1 MSDSRL
7 YPQINVA
14 QADAKEEKQ
23 HRAYV
28 VTHPQVAAAQDALV
42 KAFVDSS
49 KHPTEA
55 NGLIFLGCEMLDGL
69 QQDKQ
74 LNESELA
81 TLFIGTLVVSLAL
94 SQAMAY
100 RHDPAVGPLQ
110 FYPVQWADLY
120 NDEAKLA
127 ANSVVY
133 PTYEKR
139 FAISRNFYPS
149 NYALIKVTGDRIMS
163 GALPL
168 PASAINNGM
177 PDIADHLAV
186 VATFIA
192 AARDPEI
199 QPLSFPEIFVPYR
212 KPFKSDLSVLTD
224 AFQTAIKKCRQ
235 HENMLVEDKF
245 RWTDVIPYCK
255 DNVTGQP
262 KTGFITALRDFSNA
276 VLYNFEHR
284 VPGYNFETCEFIATK
299 VIELADKVGLQ
310 TLTKADC
317 DKFDEE
323 TRYLRTDKLIS
334 VALST
339 LIFTAIL
346 VSVSIALT
354 LAVSGM
360 PAAILAGGIAGMI
373 GLGSSYSFFQKKRS
387 EDLQIQLVNN
397 ADEVAEVL
405 SSSAPRV

>member
-49 KHPTEA
+49 KHPT
-55 NGLIFLGCEMLDGL
+55 GLIFLGCEMLDGL

-110 FYPVQWADLY
+110 FYPVQLDDLY
-120 NDEAKLA
+120 NDEVKLA

-139 FAISRNFYPS
+139 FAISRDFYPS
-149 NYALIKVTGDRIMS
+149 SYALIKVTGDRIMS

-235 HENMLVEDKF
+235 HENMPVEDKF

-299 VIELADKVGLQ
+299 
-310 TLTKADC
+310 
-317 DKFDEE
+317 E